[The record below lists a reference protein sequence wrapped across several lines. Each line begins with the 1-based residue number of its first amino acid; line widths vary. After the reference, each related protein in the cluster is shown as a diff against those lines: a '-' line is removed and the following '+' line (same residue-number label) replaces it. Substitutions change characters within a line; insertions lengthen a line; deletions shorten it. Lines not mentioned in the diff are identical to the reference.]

1 MKASE
6 VVVSDQVREQMA
18 AFINGVRAVRAANR
32 AVRVTNENYVRED
45 LPRFNVVFDEMI
57 AARDALFA
65 AIIEANP

>member
-18 AFINGVRAVRAANR
+18 AFINGVRASHAVMNESASQERASRMHTAFEVMHR
-32 AVRVTNENYVRED
+32 ARE
-45 LPRFNVVFDEMI
+45 
-57 AARDALFA
+57 ALIA